1 MVSPLPWPSSRLRPE
16 LLDGVVLARSAY
28 HHSMNY
34 RSVVVLGTAVEV
46 TDETER
52 LVALETISEH
62 IIRGRWT
69 EIRPPNP
76 LELKA
81 TRVLP
86 LPIEEASAKVRTGP
100 PVDDE
105 DTICA
110 AGPVCCPSRLTWAPR
125 SPICVWDRASHCRR
139 RSASIGARMASR
151 PEHARTQGFTAGD
164 KRCRR

>member
-1 MVSPLPWPSSRLRPE
+1 
-16 LLDGVVLARSAY
+16 
-28 HHSMNY
+28 MNY

-76 LELKA
+76 LELEA
-81 TRVLP
+81 TRVLR

-105 DTICA
+105 EDYDLRC
-110 AGPVCCPSRLTWAPR
+110 W
-125 SPICVWDRASHCRR
+125 
-139 RSASIGARMASR
+139 ASR
-151 PEHARTQGFTAGD
+151 PEHARIQGFTAGD
-164 KRCRR
+164 NRDAEDEGGAGAEGRRRLRDGRA